1 MEQVKRS
8 YRSPRREAQ
17 AARTR
22 EAIVEVTRRL
32 LAAGGLSDVTMDA
45 IAAEAGVSVQTVYAT
60 YGSKAAILSALL
72 DRLEAEALAARA
84 SGAHGSPYGT
94 STDPRRQ
101 LRDMVDFHRR
111 LFERGAEVI
120 TVALG
125 STASDP
131 DIAAHVAA
139 GQQRRRAAQLPLVT
153 AWHRAGVLRPGLG
166 RKEAADVVWSLTSPD
181 LFVLHVKGSGWTP
194 SRYAKWLS
202 ATLERLLFTPAETAD
217 SRTR

>member
-72 DRLEAEALAARA
+72 DRLEA
-84 SGAHGSPYGT
+84 
-94 STDPRRQ
+94 
-101 LRDMVDFHRR
+101 
-111 LFERGAEVI
+111 
-120 TVALG
+120 
-125 STASDP
+125 
-131 DIAAHVAA
+131 
-139 GQQRRRAAQLPLVT
+139 
-153 AWHRAGVLRPGLG
+153 
-166 RKEAADVVWSLTSPD
+166 
-181 LFVLHVKGSGWTP
+181 
-194 SRYAKWLS
+194 
-202 ATLERLLFTPAETAD
+202 
-217 SRTR
+217 

>member
-84 SGAHGSPYGT
+84 SG
-94 STDPRRQ
+94 
-101 LRDMVDFHRR
+101 
-111 LFERGAEVI
+111 
-120 TVALG
+120 
-125 STASDP
+125 
-131 DIAAHVAA
+131 
-139 GQQRRRAAQLPLVT
+139 
-153 AWHRAGVLRPGLG
+153 
-166 RKEAADVVWSLTSPD
+166 
-181 LFVLHVKGSGWTP
+181 
-194 SRYAKWLS
+194 
-202 ATLERLLFTPAETAD
+202 
-217 SRTR
+217 